1 MYATY
6 ARMYAHVWECMYMYV
21 KLYSFSAAV
30 KIAPERPVSL
40 ASRSWEQSAL
50 TTVAPSLVACRMSGE
65 CTDRI
70 VTKTTG
76 KFVTQPTERHV
87 TRASRKSALTWTSSL
102 IQVRMFTS
110 KTDKSE

>member
-40 ASRSWEQSAL
+40 ASRFWEQSAL
-50 TTVAPSLVACRMSGE
+50 TTVAPSSVACRMSGE
-65 CTDRI
+65 CIDATVTQTTDRN
-70 VTKTTG
+70 VT
-76 KFVTQPTERHV
+76 
-87 TRASRKSALTWTSSL
+87 
-102 IQVRMFTS
+102 
-110 KTDKSE
+110 